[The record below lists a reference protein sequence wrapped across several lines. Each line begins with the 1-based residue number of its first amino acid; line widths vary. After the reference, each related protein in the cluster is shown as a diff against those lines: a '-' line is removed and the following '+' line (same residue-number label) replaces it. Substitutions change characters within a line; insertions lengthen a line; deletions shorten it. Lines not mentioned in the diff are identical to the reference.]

1 MLYKKMKKKYMY
13 IIDEYSLID
22 GRYYVHACDNQD

>member
-1 MLYKKMKKKYMY
+1 MKKKYMY

-22 GRYYVHACDNQD
+22 GRYYVHACDNQDWR